1 MTLPAAKVLV
11 GDPTSRPSSVEPEL
25 DGPAA
30 STRILVTEDRSDA
43 PRGVVRT
50 LGDKYVCDF
59 AGDIGEVREKLATG
73 DFELVLCGVTMAGAP
88 GLELAEEI
96 GRDCPDTA
104 VVLMTGE
111 DDPEVAREA
120 FAVGVY
126 GYLVEP
132 FSPGQLLITVMNAL
146 RRRELELVAQTLR
159 RNLSEQRQ
167 KIIDMAPMPIYV
179 KDASYRYVVAN
190 LQADALAGL
199 EEGQLVGLGDEAIM
213 APEGLERT
221 RAIDREMF
229 ERGTAYDAEETLTIG
244 GVERVY
250 KTVKFPLLGGDGEV
264 AAVCGI
270 STDITDQKEALRLRD
285 ELTAAQQQAIDELW
299 ASHQETVDRFATAIK
314 FHDSSTGD
322 HVNRM
327 ASVAA
332 LLGTGL
338 HLDAERVR
346 LLRIAAPMHD
356 VGKIAISDRILR
368 KPGPLT
374 TAERSEMQR
383 HTVIGHEILGGSESE
398 LLRVAATIALTHHE
412 CFDGSGY
419 PHGLAGDDIPIE
431 GRITALADVFDALL
445 SDRCYR
451 PAFAPTEA
459 VAMIE
464 AGRGSQFDP
473 AIVDVLLDNLADA
486 FAARA

>member
-1 MTLPAAKVLV
+1 MRV
-11 GDPTSRPSSVEPEL
+11 DPTSMPLPVEPEL
-25 DGPAA
+25 DGPSAV
-30 STRILVTEDRSDA
+30 THILVTEGKSEARLA
-43 PRGVVRT
+43 VVRA
-50 LGDKYVCDF
+50 LGEKYKCDF
-59 AGDIGEVREKLATG
+59 AGDVDEVREKLATG
-73 DFELVLCGVTMAGAP
+73 TFDLALCGIAMADAP
-88 GLELAEEI
+88 GLDLVEEI
-96 GRDCPDTA
+96 GKHHPDTA
-104 VVLMTGE
+104 VVLVTGE

-120 FAVGVY
+120 FAFGVY

-146 RRRELELVAQTLR
+146 RRRELELAAQTLR
-159 RNLSEQRQ
+159 KNLTEQRQ

-179 KDASYRYVVAN
+179 KDASYRYVLAN

-213 APEGLERT
+213 SPEGLART

-244 GVERVY
+244 GVERAY
-250 KTVKFPLLGGDGEV
+250 RTVKFPLLGEDGAV
-264 AAVCGI
+264 TAVCGI

-285 ELTAAQQQAIDELW
+285 ELAAAQQHAIDELW

-314 FHDSSTGD
+314 LHDSSTGD

-327 ASVAA
+327 AGVAS
-332 LLGTGL
+332 LLGNRL

-356 VGKIAISDRILR
+356 VGKIAITDRILR
-368 KPGPLT
+368 KPGSLT
-374 TAERSEMQR
+374 DAERKEMER
-383 HTVIGHEILGGSESE
+383 HTVIGHEILGGSDSE
-398 LLRVAATIALTHHE
+398 LLRVAATISLTHHE

-419 PHGLAGDDIPIE
+419 PQGLAGEEIPIE

-451 PAFAPTEA
+451 PAFPPSEA
-459 VAMIE
+459 VAIIE

-473 AIVDVLLDNLADA
+473 AIVDILLDHLDDA
-486 FAARA
+486 FSARA

>member
-1 MTLPAAKVLV
+1 MTF
-11 GDPTSRPSSVEPEL
+11 DPTSMPLTVEPEL
-25 DGPAA
+25 DGRSA
-30 STRILVTEDRSDA
+30 SARILVTEGKSEAQRA
-43 PRGVVRT
+43 VVRA
-50 LGDKYVCDF
+50 LGDKYRCDF
-59 AGDIGEVREKLATG
+59 AGDVGEVREKLATG
-73 DFELVLCGVTMAGAP
+73 TFELALCSVMMPGAP
-88 GLELAEEI
+88 GLAVAKEI
-96 GRDCPDTA
+96 ASDHPDTA
-104 VVLMTGE
+104 VVLVTGE

-120 FAVGVY
+120 FAFGAY

-146 RRRELELVAQTLR
+146 RRRELEIAAQTLR
-159 RNLSEQRQ
+159 QNLTEQRQ

-179 KDASYRYVVAN
+179 KDTSYRYILAN
-190 LQADALAGL
+190 LAADALAGL
-199 EEGQLVGLGDEAIM
+199 EARQLVGLDDEAIM
-213 APEGLERT
+213 SPEGLEQT

-244 GVERVY
+244 GVERAY
-250 KTVKFPLLGGDGEV
+250 KTVKFPLLGEDGKV
-264 AAVCGI
+264 TAVCGI
-270 STDITDQKEALRLRD
+270 STDISDQKEALRLRD
-285 ELTAAQQQAIDELW
+285 ELTTAQQQAIDELW

-314 FHDSSTGD
+314 LHDSSTGD

-327 ASVAA
+327 ASVAS
-332 LLGTGL
+332 LLGNRL

-356 VGKIAISDRILR
+356 VGKIAITDRILR

-374 TAERSEMQR
+374 TAERKEMQR
-383 HTVIGHEILGGSESE
+383 HTVIGHQILGGSESE
-398 LLRVAATIALTHHE
+398 LLRVAATISLTHHE
-412 CFDGSGY
+412 RFDGSGY
-419 PHGLAGDDIPIE
+419 PHGLAGEDIPIE

-451 PAFAPTEA
+451 PAFPPSEA

-473 AIVDVLLDNLADA
+473 VIVDILLDHLDDA
-486 FAARA
+486 LYARA